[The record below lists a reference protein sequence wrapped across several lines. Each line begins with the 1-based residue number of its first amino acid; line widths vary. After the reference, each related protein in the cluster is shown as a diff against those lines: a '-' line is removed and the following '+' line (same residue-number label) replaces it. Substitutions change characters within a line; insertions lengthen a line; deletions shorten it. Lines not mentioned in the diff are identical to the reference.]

1 MKFKV
6 IISIVF
12 FFNSVDLMAMEYPS
26 HILNK
31 NFGEQCRVLDSIR
44 NTLYEKDYSSS
55 VSGYQELEN
64 WAGNKGDYQLQSI
77 VKLYRYKF
85 DIENRKTDAGL
96 EQKILKFINDAE
108 ENKRR
113 YFKAEGL
120 QLIAEYYWETKN
132 FAASLENYIHAFESY
147 SGFSIDEFPH
157 KAEYI
162 YQIGGR
168 YYHYRDFKTA
178 KKYFMEVLQKIPFEK
193 LDNGISKLNTLA
205 LCYRNLEEYDSSL
218 YYFNKTLGYAVKNND
233 NLWIGIIN
241 GNLGFIKTKQR
252 KYDEAIPLIE
262 KNIASSRKFQAMGDL
277 SVALSELGAL
287 LLLKKEYKKDLELQR
302 EALDIIKQ
310 KNMYLRYEITTRIY
324 PNVAKAYAANGFL
337 DSAYSYSDSTNS
349 AKDSL
354 EKHRNTI
361 FLSGV
366 QHKIDV
372 EKHNAELLKKEAE
385 VKQQKL
391 YRNSLFG
398 GLAVVLLFAGVFL
411 IQRNKIKKGKSQSD
425 ELLLNILPVEVA
437 EELKAKGT
445 ADAKHFENVTV
456 LFTDFKSFTTVTEDL
471 SPQELVGELHT
482 CFKKFDEIIEQY
494 GIEKIKTIGDAY
506 LAVCGLPLSD
516 RNHAVNVVNAAIAIR
531 DFIKSRRHNLGE
543 RTFEIRIGINSGSV
557 VAGIVGVKKFAYDIW
572 GDTVNTA
579 ARMEQNSEAGKINIS
594 EMTYELVKDK
604 FICEYRGEIDAKNKG
619 KLKMYFVEK
628 ARNETILS

>member
-1 MKFKV
+1 
-6 IISIVF
+6 
-12 FFNSVDLMAMEYPS
+12 MEYPS
-26 HILNK
+26 YILNK
-31 NFGEQCRVLDSIR
+31 GFGEQCRVLDSIR
-44 NTLYEKDYSSS
+44 TMLYEKDYFSS
-55 VSGYQELEN
+55 VSEYQQLEN
-64 WAGNKGDYQLQSI
+64 WAGNKGDYQLQTI
-77 VKLYRYKF
+77 ITLYRYKF
-85 DIENRKTDAGL
+85 DVENRKTDAAL
-96 EQKILKFINDAE
+96 EQKILKFIKDAE
-108 ENKRR
+108 ENKRN

-120 QLIAEYYWETKN
+120 QLLAEYYLATKN
-132 FAASLENYIHAFESY
+132 FSASLENYIHAFESY
-147 SGFSIDEFPH
+147 SGNSIDEFPH

-178 KKYFMEVLQKIPFEK
+178 KKYFMEVIQKIPFEK
-193 LDNGISKLNTLA
+193 IDNGVSKLNTLA

-218 YYFNKTLGYAVKNND
+218 YYFNKTMEYAVKKND
-233 NLWIGIIN
+233 DLWIGIIN
-241 GNLGFIKTKQR
+241 GNIGFVKTKQR
-252 KYDEAIPLIE
+252 KYDEAMMLME
-262 KNIASSRKFQAMGDL
+262 KNIASSRKHKAMGDL
-277 SVALSELGAL
+277 CVSLSELGAL
-287 LLLKKEYKKDLELQR
+287 LLLKKEYKKDLALQL
-302 EALDIIKQ
+302 EALDIVKQ
-310 KNMYLRYEITTRIY
+310 KNMYMHYEITARIY
-324 PNVAKAYAANGFL
+324 PNVAKAFAANGYL
-337 DSAYSYSDSTNS
+337 DLAYSYSDSTNR

-354 EKHRNTI
+354 EKGRNII
-361 FLSGV
+361 FLSGL
-366 QHKIDV
+366 QHKIDY
-372 EKHNAELLKKEAE
+372 EKHSAELQKKEAE

-398 GLAVVLLFAGVFL
+398 GFAIVLLFAGVFL
-411 IQRNKIKKGKSQSD
+411 MQRNKIKKGKKQSD

-471 SPQELVGELHT
+471 TPQELVGELHT
-482 CFKKFDEIIEQY
+482 CFKGFDEIIGHY

-506 LAVCGLPLSD
+506 LAVCGLPMSD
-516 RNHAVNVVNAAIAIR
+516 KNHAVNVVNAAIEIR
-531 DFIKSRRHNLGE
+531 DFIESRRHNLGE

-594 EMTYELVKDK
+594 ETTYELVKDK

-628 ARNETILS
+628 ARN